1 MTSGSHPL
9 LHTPVPDAAGLTP
22 GASDALL
29 IIDVQNDFLPGGAL
43 AVPKGDAI
51 LPVIQKLV
59 GLPFG
64 LIVTSQDWHPAQH
77 VSFKT
82 ATPAG
87 DWPLHCIAHTQGAAL
102 AADLTLPANTLA
114 VFKGTQSDQDS
125 YSAFGG
131 TDTQGA
137 SLAPLL
143 QRHGMTRVF
152 VCGLA
157 LDYCVQAS
165 ALDARTAGF
174 QTVVITDACRDIA
187 SDLTP
192 TLAKL
197 QDAGVMLRSSASL
210 IPRL

>member
-9 LHTPVPDAAGLTP
+9 LHTPVPDAADLTP
-22 GASDALL
+22 RPSDALL

-43 AVPKGDAI
+43 AVPEGDAI
-51 LPVIQKLV
+51 LPVIGKLLR
-59 GLPFG
+59 LPFG

-77 VSFKT
+77 ISFKT

-87 DWPLHCIAHTQGAAL
+87 DWPPHCIAHTQGAAL
-102 AADLTLPANTLA
+102 AADLTLPPNTLA
-114 VFKGTQSDQDS
+114 VFKGTQTDQDS

-131 TDTQGA
+131 RDAQGT
-137 SLAPLL
+137 SLATLL
-143 QRHGMTRVF
+143 QHHGITRVF

-174 QTVVITDACRDIA
+174 QTVVITDACRGIA

-192 TLAKL
+192 ILARL
-197 QDAGVMLRSSASL
+197 QDAGVMLCSSAPL
-210 IPRL
+210 MPRL